1 MDSLK
6 IKGAIFD
13 MDGTLVDSLGFWGII
28 WSDIGR
34 DWLGSESFT
43 PDEELDKKVRTMIF
57 TDAMLLVR
65 DTYKIDCPD
74 GEFTSYATSKLGD
87 FYREVVTV
95 KEGCIEFLDHLREL
109 GIKMVL
115 ASATDMKYVNIAL
128 DCLDLRKYFETA
140 MSCSEI
146 GIGKDRPDIYVKAM
160 NSLSMTADEVCI
172 FEDSFVA
179 LETAKKIGIRTV
191 GVYDKYSFDQ
201 ERLRRSSDIYLG
213 CDTDMRELIGKV
225 DLI

>member
-1 MDSLK
+1 
-6 IKGAIFD
+6 
-13 MDGTLVDSLGFWGII
+13 
-28 WSDIGR
+28 
-34 DWLGSESFT
+34 
-43 PDEELDKKVRTMIF
+43 
-57 TDAMLLVR
+57 
-65 DTYKIDCPD
+65 
-74 GEFTSYATSKLGD
+74 
-87 FYREVVTV
+87 
-95 KEGCIEFLDHLREL
+95 
-109 GIKMVL
+109 
-115 ASATDMKYVNIAL
+115 
-128 DCLDLRKYFETA
+128 